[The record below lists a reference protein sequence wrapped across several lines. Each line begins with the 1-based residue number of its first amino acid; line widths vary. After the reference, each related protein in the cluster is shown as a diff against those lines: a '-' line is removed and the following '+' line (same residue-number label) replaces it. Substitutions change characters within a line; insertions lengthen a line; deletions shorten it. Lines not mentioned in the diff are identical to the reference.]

1 MKTPSR
7 KEDNNKALY
16 INTLMFLILII
27 CLPRLAMSQKYQLV
41 WSDEFNYTG
50 LPDATKWDYDIGGDG
65 WGNNELQY
73 YTNRS
78 ENARGENGNLV
89 IELRKEAYSGSSYT
103 SARLVSR
110 QKGDWKYGK
119 IEVRAKLPSGKGTWP
134 AIWMLPTD
142 WAYGGWPASGEID
155 IMEHV
160 GYDTQT
166 IFGTVHTNDY
176 NHTLGTQKGSQLTVA
191 DCETNFHKY
200 GIIWNADTI
209 QFYVDDNIY
218 YTFRNEG
225 TWQKWPFDQRFH
237 LLLNIAFGGDWGGAQ
252 GIDESISSAKMLVDY
267 VHVYQ
272 NIDSINI
279 KGQDYLLPNENS
291 TYSVNNIPGASY
303 KWTLPTD
310 VSIVAGNNT
319 NEITVQWGNQEDS
332 LKVEILTASDT
343 FKVAKLI
350 KLVTIPDSNPFR
362 IVDLGDKNTNN
373 IIPAEQTGN
382 NFILTESDSTLRID
396 YAIQQSDLNPYLL
409 FYFKRPVNMSDLHS
423 LWLNL
428 KTHNASNSVITRY
441 DLMDVN
447 GNITDK
453 SPVFKIENPQ
463 SDGQFHEYGF
473 DFSENW
479 ISANNA
485 VVDKQKIMAIK
496 MYIDYGFFGKD
507 NVNDSLWIKDI
518 QISDKKVSAIRTY
531 TFKNLKVYPN
541 PVQNELYIAN
551 KELYIDGQATEYT
564 IYDINGSVLW
574 QISSKLNLSK
584 INISNLN
591 KGIYFIK
598 ITKKGNIYRTKFIK
612 K

>member
-1 MKTPSR
+1 MNAPSKTG
-7 KEDNNKALY
+7 NNHKRTY
-16 INTLMFLILII
+16 INILVFFILII
-27 CLPRLAMSQKYQLV
+27 FLPKLAISQKYQMV
-41 WSDEFNYTG
+41 WSDEFDYTG
-50 LPDATKWDYDIGGDG
+50 LPDSKKWDYDIGGDG

-78 ENARGENGNLV
+78 ENARVENGNLV

-110 QKGDWKYGK
+110 YKGDWKYGK

-160 GYDTQT
+160 GYDPQT
-166 IFGTVHTNDY
+166 IYGTVHTNDY

-191 DCETNFHKY
+191 DCETNFHNY

-218 YTFRNEG
+218 YTFKNEG

-237 LLLNIAFGGDWGGAQ
+237 LLLNIAFGGNWGGAQ

-267 VHVYQ
+267 VHVFQ
-272 NIDSINI
+272 NIDSVNI
-279 KGQDYLLPNENS
+279 TGEDYLLPQENS

-303 KWTLPTD
+303 NWTLPSD
-310 VSIVAGNNT
+310 VSIVNGNNT
-319 NEITVQWGNQEDS
+319 NEITVQWGNHEDS
-332 LKVEILTASDT
+332 LKVKITTPSDT
-343 FKVAKLI
+343 FNVAKLV
-350 KLVTIPDSNPFR
+350 KLVTTPNSNPFK
-362 IVDLGDKNTNN
+362 IINLGDKNTDN
-373 IIPAEQTGN
+373 IVPAEQMGN
-382 NFILTESDSTLRID
+382 NFILTENDSTLRID
-396 YAIQQSDLNPYLL
+396 YAIQQSNLNPYLL
-409 FYFKRPVNMSDLHS
+409 FQFKRPINMSELQS

-428 KTHNASNSVITRY
+428 KTQNTSNSVITRY

-447 GNITDK
+447 GNMTDK

-485 VVDKQKIMAIK
+485 VVDKQKIMAMK

-507 NVNDSLWIKDI
+507 NVSDSLWIKDI
-518 QISDKKVSAIRTY
+518 QISDKKVSTIKTY
-531 TFKNLKVYPN
+531 NLQNLKVYPN
-541 PVQNELYIAN
+541 PAQNELYIRN
-551 KELYIDGQATEYT
+551 KALYADGQTTDYK
-564 IYDINGSVLW
+564 IYNLNGRILR
-574 QISSKLNLSK
+574 QFSSQLNLSK
-584 INISNLN
+584 INISDLN

-598 ITKKGNIYRTKFIK
+598 ITKKETIYRTKFIK